1 METESILYASFPVT
15 LGMDAAIRV
24 LFYDFHSLMND
35 EIYYDFVPKYV
46 LDKNFHLD
54 EEELSELDSLA
65 NLLLEPDDNFDELLS
80 IWNNNLKFRIL
91 SGGLN

>member
-1 METESILYASFPVT
+1 
-15 LGMDAAIRV
+15 
-24 LFYDFHSLMND
+24 MND
-35 EIYYDFVPKYV
+35 EVYYDFVPKYV

-54 EEELSELDSLA
+54 EDELSELDSLA
-65 NLLLEPDDNFDELLS
+65 NLLLYPDDNFDELLK